1 EAARYQLRCARLF
14 QGFFPGGSRHGAG
27 DYAVPTPDRRYNSVR
42 HIVQGF
48 KWTGRTEFTVVS
60 LSPKLD
66 SARGVH
72 ELRVDAKSASPFA
85 NASFDHVACAQ
96 FAADRTNICRSAF
109 VGHRG
114 VVGHDLERRKARE
127 RGRYVFG

>member
-1 EAARYQLRCARLF
+1 MVRAITACPPSLGRADATC
-14 QGFFPGGSRHGAG
+14 
-27 DYAVPTPDRRYNSVR
+27 DRRYNSVR
-42 HIVQGF
+42 QIVQGF
-48 KWTGRTEFTVVS
+48 KWTARTEFAVVS

-66 SARGVH
+66 SARGIH

-85 NASFDHVACAQ
+85 NAPFDHVACAQ